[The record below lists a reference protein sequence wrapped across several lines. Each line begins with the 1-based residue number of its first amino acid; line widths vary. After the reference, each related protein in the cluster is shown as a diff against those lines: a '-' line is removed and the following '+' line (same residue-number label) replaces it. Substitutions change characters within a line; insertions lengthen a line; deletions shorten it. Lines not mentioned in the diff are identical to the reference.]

1 MPEPVTLIGVS
12 AGLLAITSHLARRY
26 FEFAKEVVDIVLGF
40 ILLVFCLPIL
50 AACAFLVKVSS
61 RGPVFYKQ
69 IRAGRDGKP
78 FVMYKLRSM
87 YIDAEEATGAGWA
100 QRGDP
105 RVVPACRWMRR
116 SHADELPQL
125 INVIRGD
132 MSLIGP
138 RPERAEIMQELE
150 KAYPEVRRRLAVRP
164 GITGLAQITN
174 GYDTSVE
181 AFRNKL
187 KKDLEY
193 IERRNWTMELRILAA
208 TVTKLNDR
216 TAH

>member
-87 YIDAEEATGAGWA
+87 YIDAEEATGAVWA